1 MEIAQERDDSDADN
15 DFVRPAGILNVKATL
30 VFLILGCVFLSVYE
44 GAMRLRATDRY
55 LALIVITMF
64 LAGAAMAWV
73 ELRKWWK
80 TRTERFGEPP
90 LGNLLRF
97 MPSPD
102 KLRGRLQPSAQSLNQ
117 STQAIGNVE
126 PTKAA

>member
-1 MEIAQERDDSDADN
+1 MTVTLKAIPSSTG
-15 DFVRPAGILNVKATL
+15 VLTVKATL
-30 VFLILGCVFLSVYE
+30 VFLTLGCIFLTIYE

-97 MPSPD
+97 VPSPD
-102 KLRGRLQPSAQSLNQ
+102 TLRGCFRPSAQSLNQ
-117 STQAIGNVE
+117 PTQVIENVE